1 MFADKLTKTLRNM
14 EQGIWALPADVFTSA
29 GDYRPVPG
37 AMTPSRKELLSEL
50 IADHLGTHDEL
61 QSGRT
66 VEVPFIT
73 GSFAPLPPDEISVTV
88 WLRKLVR
95 ESALQPGAAD
105 AARLALDNVGD
116 KQGEAW
122 SAAAR
127 RLVILYRAFT
137 VDAEMPHASEEV
149 YFWRYISERQQ
160 QDLSLIHI

>member
-1 MFADKLTKTLRNM
+1 M
-14 EQGIWALPADVFTSA
+14 
-29 GDYRPVPG
+29 
-37 AMTPSRKELLSEL
+37 LSEL

-95 ESALQPGAAD
+95 ESALQPGTAD

-127 RLVILYRAFT
+127 RLVLLYRAFT

-149 YFWRYISERQQ
+149 YFWRYISERQLHDLLERALKLLLPSALDQSSLQAIMHQ
-160 QDLSLIHI
+160 QVFRVTQELRPIRVETQDPHGDL